1 MIAPGLSPEAL
12 SLVLWSVIVLASLI
26 SVEAGISVAIIEIAL
41 GVIGGNWLGL
51 EPTPWITYLAGL
63 GGIVLT
69 FLAGAEVDLRV
80 MRAKFRESAAIG
92 IVSFLGPFVGGILW
106 CRYGLDWTWDASKI
120 AGIAL
125 STTSL
130 AVVYAVLVETG
141 LTNTELGK
149 VIMAACFITDF
160 GTAAALTLMF
170 VEFNLWTAVFFGVS
184 AVVIAVVPA
193 IIRPILRRYG
203 ERVIEPEIK
212 LLLLL
217 NVAFVYL
224 AKLGASHAMLPAFV
238 MGLVLSRIFHEH
250 RLLQRRMRVVA
261 FALIAPFFFV
271 YGGMRVSM
279 PLLVANAG
287 LLIQLLV
294 VKQIT
299 KVGGIYPFAK
309 RYLPRDAMFTTL
321 LMSTG
326 LTMGTLSSI
335 FGLEHGYIDE
345 TQFSCLVAAVVLSAI
360 VPTLI
365 AQKGFFPKQA
375 MEEARLHPVVA
386 GTVNPEGDEGMHPET
401 IHWRRPT
408 RQAPAPVSLAEGG
421 STEGFP
427 SSAGDGRPRE

>member
-1 MIAPGLSPEAL
+1 MEEQGLSPEGL
-12 SLVLWSVIVLASLI
+12 SLVLWALIVLASLV
-26 SVEAGISVAIIEIAL
+26 SVEAGLSVAIIEIAL
-41 GVIGGNWLGL
+41 GVIGGNFFGL

-69 FLAGAEVDLRV
+69 FLAGAEVDLGV
-80 MRAKFRESAAIG
+80 MRAKFRESAVIG
-92 IVSFLGPFVGGILW
+92 VVSFVGPFIGGVLW
-106 CRYGLDWTWDASKI
+106 CRYGLGWTWEASKI

-149 VIMAACFITDF
+149 IIMAACFITDF
-160 GTAAALTLMF
+160 GTALALSLLF
-170 VEFNLWTAVFFGVS
+170 VEFNLWTAIFFGAS
-184 AVVIAVVPA
+184 ALIIALVPA
-193 IIRPILRRYG
+193 VIRPILRRYG

-212 LLLLL
+212 LLFLL

-238 MGLVLSRIFHEH
+238 MGLVLSRVFHGH

-261 FALIAPFFFV
+261 FGLIAPFFFV

-287 LLIQLLV
+287 LLLQLLL
-294 VKQIT
+294 VKQVM

-309 RYLPRDAMFTTL
+309 KYLPRDAMFTTL

-326 LTMGTLSSI
+326 LTMGTLSSV
-335 FGLEHGYIDE
+335 FGLEHGFIDQ

-365 AQKGFFPKQA
+365 AQKGFFPKEA
-375 MEEARLHPVVA
+375 MEEARLHPALA
-386 GTVNPEGDEGMHPET
+386 GSVNPEGDEGSHPET
-401 IHWRRPT
+401 IHWRRPDPSNVAH
-408 RQAPAPVSLAEGG
+408 AP
-421 STEGFP
+421 
-427 SSAGDGRPRE
+427 RR